1 MLRPRGFSVP
11 RSAPRTV
18 VALLVMLSGL
28 LDVLLVLGIHFS
40 TRIVSW
46 ERELPFALLHGTR
59 TFVALAGIF
68 LIVLGRGLL
77 HGSRTAWIAAIGL
90 LAGSSLSHLVRGIDI
105 ANTIVG
111 LGLIAVLL
119 WRRRDFRAR
128 PDALTTGRAIR
139 IAMAALVLLPLYAA
153 LGFVLMR
160 HGFTEPVTVG
170 AAAREIFA
178 RMLFT
183 ISGDL
188 AGATRHARWFLDS
201 ITFVW
206 AGVLGFGV
214 LEILRPVL
222 RPTVETARDRRHA
235 LDLLHRYGR
244 ASMSYMTPWPGN
256 TLLLNGQGD
265 AYVAY
270 RLIGPVAL
278 VFGDPV
284 GLPSGCPRAIDEFV
298 DLAAKNGWTPCF
310 YGVTSCYLR
319 DYERHGLASLP
330 IGEDT
335 LIDLPSL
342 EFRGKQWQDVRTA
355 INRARR
361 AGISFRMI
369 SQVDAD
375 PAITR
380 QLWEISD
387 AWTKDRGLPEM
398 DFTLG
403 RLTDPPDPEVRTAIA
418 IDQEGR
424 VQGFITWLP
433 VYASHGWVIDLMR
446 RREDAFRGIMEFL
459 IAESASVF
467 KEEHDR
473 FVSLGAAPLARTT
486 GDGSGDG
493 VLENVLDL
501 LSGWLDTFYHFGSLY
516 EFKRKFSPRWEPI
529 FLVYPGTA
537 SLPRVGYALLRAY
550 LPDLSRED
558 VRLMI
563 TDAVD
568 ALPWPWQFTR
578 RQGRECPASELL
590 PGQVP
595 QRSEPDIEP
604 RQPSAPAVQRARGDD
619 Q

>member
-11 RSAPRTV
+11 RSAPRII
-18 VALLVMLSGL
+18 VALLVMLAGL
-28 LDVLLVLGIHFS
+28 LDVLLVLGVHFS

-68 LIVLGRGLL
+68 LILLGRGLL
-77 HGSRTAWIAAIGL
+77 HGRRTAWIAAIGL
-90 LAGSSLSHLVRGIDI
+90 LAGSALSHLVRGIDF
-105 ANTIVG
+105 AHTIVG
-111 LGLIAVLL
+111 LGLIVVLL

-128 PDALTTGRAIR
+128 PDVLTTGRAIR
-139 IAMAALVLLPLYAA
+139 IALAALALLPLYAA

-170 AAAREIFA
+170 AAAREILD

-183 ISGDL
+183 TSGTL
-188 AGATRHARWFLDS
+188 AGVTRHARWFLDS

-206 AGVLGFGV
+206 AGVLGFGI

-222 RPTVETARDRRHA
+222 RPTVETARDRRRA
-235 LDLLHRYGR
+235 LDLLHRYGT
-244 ASMSYMTPWPGN
+244 AAMSYMTTWPGN

-278 VFGDPV
+278 VLGDPV
-284 GLPSGCPRAIDEFV
+284 GSPDGCPRAIDEFV
-298 DLAAKNGWTPCF
+298 DLAAINGWTPCF

-319 DYERHGLASLP
+319 EYERHGLVSLP

-380 QLWEISD
+380 QLREISE

-424 VQGFITWLP
+424 VQGFLTWLP
-433 VYASHGWVIDLMR
+433 VYASHGWVIDLMQ

-459 IAESASVF
+459 IAASASVF
-467 KEEHDR
+467 KEEHAR
-473 FVSLGAAPLARTT
+473 FISLGAAPLARPSR
-486 GDGSGDG
+486 DGSDDS
-493 VLENVLDL
+493 VLENALEL
-501 LSGWLDTFYHFGSLY
+501 LAGWLDTFYHFGSLY

-529 FLVYPGTA
+529 FLIYPGAA
-537 SLPRVGYALLRAY
+537 SLPRVAFALLRAY
-550 LPDLSRED
+550 LPELSRDD
-558 VRLMI
+558 VRSMI
-563 TDAVD
+563 TGAVD
-568 ALPWPWQFTR
+568 ALPRPWPFAR
-578 RQGRECPASELL
+578 RQGRECAASAPL
-590 PGQVP
+590 PGTAP
-595 QRSEPDIEP
+595 QHSEPDIES
-604 RQPSAPAVQRARGDD
+604 RQPSTPTARRAPGDD
-619 Q
+619 R